1 MHVYDIL
8 KRPVVTEKSNAQAD
22 NLRQYTFEVDQ
33 RANKMQVKDAVETA
47 FNVKVVGVRIIS
59 IPAKTRTVRPLD
71 NCEEA
76 GAEEGGCHAG
86 AGWHDPVLRRRLTPA
101 QHRAG
106 AG

>member
-33 RANKMQVKDAVETA
+33 RANKIQVKDAVETA

-59 IPAKTRTVRPLD
+59 IPAKRGRYGRSTIVKKPALKKAVVTLAP
-71 NCEEA
+71 
-76 GAEEGGCHAG
+76 GGTIQFFEG
-86 AGWHDPVLRRRLTPA
+86 V
-101 QHRAG
+101 
-106 AG
+106 